1 MTDANKIVDQWLR
14 DAHAMEEQAEQMLTA
29 QAGRIENYPALK
41 ARIEQHIQETRS
53 QRERLEGCMDAR
65 GASASGMKDLAG
77 RVSAMMQGVGGMFA
91 GDEVV
96 KGAMAGYTFEHM
108 EIASYR
114 ALSAAARAVGDETTA
129 RVSDD
134 ICREEEE
141 MAAWLAENLGAVA
154 QTYLER
160 EVSGSDAAKR

>member
-1 MTDANKIVDQWLR
+1 MTDANKTVDQWLR

-41 ARIEQHIQETRS
+41 ARIEQHIGETRS
-53 QRERLEGCMDAR
+53 QRARLEACLDAR
-65 GASASGMKDLAG
+65 GASTSGMKDFAG
-77 RVSAMMQGVGGMFA
+77 RATAMMQGIGGMFA

-114 ALSAAARAVGDETTA
+114 ALAAAARAVGDETTA
-129 RVSDD
+129 RVCED
-134 ICREEEE
+134 ICEEEEE
-141 MAAWLAENLGAVA
+141 MAAWLADNLGPVA
-154 QTYLER
+154 ETYLQR
-160 EVSGSDAAKR
+160 EAMGSDAAKR